1 MNINSV
7 EDFSAF
13 MKSNGDLLWSKARK
27 AIDIPYDDEWM
38 QENIWDELYEEEL
51 KESNE
56 RT

>member
-7 EDFSAF
+7 EDFCAF

-27 AIDIPYDDEWM
+27 ASDIPYDDEWM